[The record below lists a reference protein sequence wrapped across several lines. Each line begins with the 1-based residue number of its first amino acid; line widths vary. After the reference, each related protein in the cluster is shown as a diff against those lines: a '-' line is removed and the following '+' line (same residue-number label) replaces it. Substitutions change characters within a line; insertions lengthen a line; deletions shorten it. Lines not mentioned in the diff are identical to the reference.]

1 MELDNIIKG
10 FGDIGAVGLM
20 FVAYYV
26 LQQSTFK
33 MLQSMLGSMDGN
45 FNRAIAEQK
54 ETVNRVVETFNAL
67 SVRQREAEDRS
78 YEILR
83 SLAEDVKLVAAG
95 IGRVEMKVDGLERQL
110 NRRVE
115 K

>member
-1 MELDNIIKG
+1 MELDNVIKG
-10 FGDIGAVGLM
+10 VGDIGAVGLM
-20 FVAYYV
+20 FGAYYV
-26 LQQSTFK
+26 LHQSTFK
-33 MLQSMLGSMDGN
+33 MLQAMLSSMNEN
-45 FNRAIAEQK
+45 FNRALAEQK

-67 SVRQREAEDRS
+67 SVRQRESEERS

-110 NRRVE
+110 NRRAE